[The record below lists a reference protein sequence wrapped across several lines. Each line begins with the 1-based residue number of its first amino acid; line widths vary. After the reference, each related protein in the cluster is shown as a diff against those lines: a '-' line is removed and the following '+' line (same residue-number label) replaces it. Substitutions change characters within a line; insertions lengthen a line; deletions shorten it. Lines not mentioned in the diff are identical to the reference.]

1 MKVLKIA
8 AVGGS
13 LLLGFSLGLQQCKEL
28 PAKQEPYFL
37 NLNDTVDYVGMETCK
52 QCHSGHYNTF
62 IHTGMGS
69 SFGVATRERSKA
81 KFNQPPVYDPKTDMY
96 YAADWIADS
105 LMLKEFRLRGKD
117 TVHQRSVR
125 ISHIIGSGHHT
136 NSHFWME
143 NGYVYQAPLTFYTQ
157 SGKWDLPPGYEET
170 NTRFSRKID
179 IECMS
184 CHNAMPAVAEG
195 SINKFTKIP
204 NGIDCERCHGPGEL
218 HVKLKMKGIVV
229 DTAKVADRSIVNPKR
244 LPWALQID
252 VCQRCHLQGNNV
264 LKPGKN
270 FTDFRPGMPLSDV
283 FDVFM
288 PKKSE
293 GQFFM
298 AGHAERL
305 QLSACFKGS
314 NKSYIKAYN
323 PNLNLTCITCHNPH
337 VSVRETNKAKF
348 NDACRSCH
356 NPTSKKS
363 TLHICSENE
372 NQRLKVS
379 NNCVG
384 CHMPSNNTGDI
395 PHVTVHDHFIRKDYR
410 LKPDHSDS
418 QLAVFTLYA
427 VNQAQPDKRTEL
439 EAYVSWF
446 EKFEAKTEFL
456 KKAKSLLVDNESQYP
471 SLIHFYYTSGMWN
484 EISNIAEKQENHSF
498 DAWTLYRIAKAYDKQ
513 NVLSQAVDYY
523 EKAYNKMP
531 LNADFA
537 AECGNALIRNG
548 RFTDAIILL
557 KKVAQQQP
565 SAEFIQLNLGTAY
578 FKANEIAKA
587 KFHWQNTVK
596 LNPDN
601 IMAHENLAILF
612 KMVHD
617 LTAEEKEKAEIG
629 RIHVKGAVSFH

>member
-1 MKVLKIA
+1 MKTLKIV
-8 AVGGS
+8 AVGCA
-13 LLLGFSLGLQQCKEL
+13 LFIGFSLGLQQCKEL
-28 PAKQEPYFL
+28 PAKQEPFFL

-69 SFGVATRERSKA
+69 SFGIASKERSKA
-81 KFNQPPVYDPKTDMY
+81 KFNQPPVYDPKTNMY
-96 YAADWIADS
+96 YAANWVADS
-105 LMLKEFRLRGKD
+105 LMLIEFRLRGKD
-117 TVHQRSVR
+117 TVHQRRVK

-143 NGYVYQAPLTFYTQ
+143 NGFVYQAPLTFYTQ
-157 SGKWDLPPGYEET
+157 LGKWDLPPGYEET
-170 NTRFSRKID
+170 NTRFGRKID
-179 IECMS
+179 IECMG

-218 HVKLKMKGIVV
+218 HVQLKLKGIVV

-288 PKKSE
+288 PQKTE

-337 VSVRETNKAKF
+337 VSVRETNNAKF
-348 NDACRSCH
+348 NDACKSCH
-356 NPTSKKS
+356 NAQSTKS
-363 TLHICSENE
+363 TLHICSENQ
-372 NQRLKVS
+372 NLRQKA
-379 NNCVG
+379 NDNCVG

-395 PHVTVHDHFIRKDYR
+395 PHVTVHDHFIRKDYSYKASR
-410 LKPDHSDS
+410 LDTL
-418 QLAVFTLYA
+418 QGLYTLYA
-427 VNQAQPDKRTEL
+427 VNESKPDKRTEL

-446 EKFEAKTEFL
+446 EKFEAKAAFL
-456 KKAKSLLVDNESQYP
+456 NKANQLLVDNESEYP
-471 SLIHFYYTSGMWN
+471 SLIHYFYTSGMWQQ
-484 EISNIAEKQENHSF
+484 ITPIAEKQDKATF

-513 NVLSQAVDYY
+513 NVLSQAVDFY
-523 EKAYNKMP
+523 EAAYQKMP
-531 LNADFA
+531 LHADFA
-537 AECGNALIRNG
+537 AEYGNALIRNN
-548 RFTDAIILL
+548 RPADALVLL

-565 SAEFIQLNLGTAY
+565 TAELIQLNLGTAY
-578 FKANEIAKA
+578 FKTNEIAKA

-601 IMAHENLAILF
+601 LMAHENLAILF

-617 LTAEEKEKAEIG
+617 LGAEARENAEIA
-629 RIHVKGAVSFH
+629 RIHGRGGVSFP